1 MTISTSIQLTS
12 VFRRKEKLIQF
23 LDFFLQLL
31 LCACFTASKFPF
43 KEGLPQSLIPCR
55 ERPNH
60 YLRLAA
66 NLTNYNCRS
75 PSKFHGTC
83 SGSSAYVAEAHS
95 CVAWLVGKPYVL
107 FSSAGTRSQNEI

>member
-60 YLRLAA
+60 
-66 NLTNYNCRS
+66 
-75 PSKFHGTC
+75 
-83 SGSSAYVAEAHS
+83 
-95 CVAWLVGKPYVL
+95 
-107 FSSAGTRSQNEI
+107 